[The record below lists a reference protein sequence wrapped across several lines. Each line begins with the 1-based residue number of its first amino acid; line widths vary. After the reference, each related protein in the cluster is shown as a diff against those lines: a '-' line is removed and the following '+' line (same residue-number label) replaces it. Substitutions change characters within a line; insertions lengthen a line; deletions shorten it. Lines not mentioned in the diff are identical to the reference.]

1 MFSFLGLSL
10 LNLSIVSLRLIVN
23 LGKLCLLV
31 SSLVK
36 SFLSFLRY
44 CAFNLGSL
52 ILLISSRNNSSCS
65 SYLVRT
71 FTDLVKTFTVLQ
83 QLLLQPKFISGEYEV
98 DEESYSL
105 GDISFSLS
113 VFLNSKIL
121 YKSSL
126 SFTLICNWLIFC
138 FTLQLFTKWP
148 YFWHLKHFI
157 FFYQLYSYC

>member
-31 SSLVK
+31 SSFVK

-52 ILLISSRNNSSCS
+52 ILLIASRNNSSCS

-71 FTDLVKTFTVLQ
+71 FTDLVKTFTILQ

-98 DEESYSL
+98 DK
-105 GDISFSLS
+105 DFD
-113 VFLNSKIL
+113 
-121 YKSSL
+121 
-126 SFTLICNWLIFC
+126 
-138 FTLQLFTKWP
+138 
-148 YFWHLKHFI
+148 
-157 FFYQLYSYC
+157 